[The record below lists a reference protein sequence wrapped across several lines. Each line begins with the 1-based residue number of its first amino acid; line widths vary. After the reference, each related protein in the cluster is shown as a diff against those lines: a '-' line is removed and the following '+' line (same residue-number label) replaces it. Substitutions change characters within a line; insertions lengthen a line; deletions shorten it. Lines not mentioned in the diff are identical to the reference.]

1 MNIVLE
7 RWSALAYNRASSN
20 SEVFMKF
27 ENSLNAFV
35 NWLTKSP
42 PEIVLI
48 PVLAMALSAFVV
60 YAVFWKGRK

>member
-1 MNIVLE
+1 
-7 RWSALAYNRASSN
+7 
-20 SEVFMKF
+20 MKF